1 MKFCLKIVCLALFC
15 ACGLGWGSQDTLTVS
30 ADGVQSPVGVWWPQ
44 DKGKTSMKKA
54 AGSKVAVWFHG
65 GMTSGNCSKGLVAGD
80 DFAKLFQDRI
90 VISVSACRQNH
101 WATPQM
107 MKIVDVALDSVAA
120 RRKAVI
126 PQVDLVGISDG
137 ALGVIVYSME
147 GRRNVNHRLL
157 MSSFG
162 GSLGPASE
170 LGNLLRAKSG
180 RWLFLQGGA
189 DRLYP
194 SGQSVPWIE
203 DFCKNVGAECNLKY
217 DPSGEH
223 DWLYWKERRLE
234 WIKQGIL

>member
-1 MKFCLKIVCLALFC
+1 MLLGM
-15 ACGLGWGSQDTLTVS
+15 ACVAWASQDTLVVS
-30 ADGVQSPVGVWWPQ
+30 VDGVQSPVGIWWPAETAKSSK
-44 DKGKTSMKKA
+44 KGSA
-54 AGSKVAVWFHG
+54 VLERGNAKVAVWFHG

-80 DFAKLFQDRI
+80 DFAKLFPDRI

-107 MKIVDVALDSVAA
+107 MKVVDVALDSVAA
-120 RRKAVI
+120 RRQAAI

-137 ALGVIVYSME
+137 ALGVLVYSVE
-147 GRRNVNHRLL
+147 GRRAVNGRLL

-162 GSLGPASE
+162 GSLGPASQ
-170 LGNLLRAKSG
+170 LAGAIRSKGG

-203 DFCKNVGAECNLKY
+203 EFCKNAGSECNLRF

-223 DWLYWKERRLE
+223 DWLYWKEHRLD